1 MGRKKTILLLVLGI
15 IFSNISFCQEKP
27 KNIILLIGDGMGL
40 AQVYAAYQKNNEN
53 LFIYSMPHV
62 ALSITTCADRK
73 VTDSGAGGTAIST
86 GKKTY
91 YHAIG
96 VNKDTIPQKT
106 LLEYAKQKGKK
117 TAILVSCDLTHATPA
132 CFISHVKDRDMQED
146 IAKYYLTENCDIL
159 LGGGLKRFTPNTRK
173 DKENLIDSLKERG
186 YEIVYNEKEL
196 NQAKSDKIAGF
207 FADEH
212 LPLVKDRGDIE
223 QKFLDKT
230 LEAFS
235 KDTNGFFIMLEGS
248 QIDMQAHDNHYDEM
262 VEETLDFDACVRKAV
277 EFAKKDGNTLVIVT
291 ADHETGG
298 LTLPAKDNT
307 FKPKYSTFGHTGVP
321 IIIYSYGVGSEEFE
335 GVMQNNETGEKL
347 FDLIK

>member
-1 MGRKKTILLLVLGI
+1 MV
-15 IFSNISFCQEKP
+15 FSNISFCQKKP

-40 AQVYAAYQKNNEN
+40 AQVYSAYQKNNEK
-53 LFIYSMPHV
+53 LFLYSLPHV

-86 GKKTY
+86 GHKTY

-96 VNKDTIPQKT
+96 VDKDTMPQQT
-106 LLEYAKQKGKK
+106 LLEYAKQQGKK

-132 CFISHVKDRDMQED
+132 CFISHVKDRNLQED
-146 IAKYYLTENCDIL
+146 IAKYYLNGNCDIF
-159 LGGGLKRFTPNTRK
+159 LGGGLKRFTAETRK
-173 DKENLIDSLKERG
+173 DKENLIDSLKTKG
-186 YEIVYNEKEL
+186 YEVVYTEKEL
-196 NQAKSDKIAGF
+196 KKAKNDKIAGF

-212 LPLVKDRGDIE
+212 LPLVKERKDIE

-230 LEAFS
+230 LEEFS
-235 KDTNGFFIMLEGS
+235 KDKNGFFIMLEGS

-262 VEETLDFDACVRKAV
+262 VDEVLDFDACVRKAV
-277 EFAKKDGNTLVIVT
+277 EFAKKDGNTLVVVT

-298 LTLPAKDNT
+298 LTLSAKDNG
-307 FKPKYSTFGHTGVP
+307 FEAKFSTDGHSGVP
-321 IIIYSYGVGSEEFE
+321 IIIYSYGVASQEFE

-347 FDLIK
+347 FKLMK